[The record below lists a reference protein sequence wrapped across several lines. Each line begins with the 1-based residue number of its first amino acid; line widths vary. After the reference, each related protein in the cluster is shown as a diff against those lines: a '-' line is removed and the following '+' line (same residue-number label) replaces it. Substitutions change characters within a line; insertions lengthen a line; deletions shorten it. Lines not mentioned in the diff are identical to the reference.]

1 MKVTLFTSNQPRHV
15 ALINRLAEVCDLT
28 AYVETTTGAS
38 TGYHISYDSNE
49 KCEYFGWVGQAEA
62 AVFPREFISGAK
74 VEARKMGDLP
84 SRVPQADRFI
94 VSGAS
99 WIKGLLCDQLIEGKA
114 VNVHAGIAPQYRGS
128 SCNFWALYDG
138 NPEFVGATTHMLT
151 KGLDNGDICWLSRP
165 DKPID
170 NPFEFTMRAVKAA
183 HDDLVDWV
191 STGAA
196 PQRTYKQDLADE
208 IRYTKAVDFTDEICG
223 EYVRLL
229 KEGVYS

>member
-1 MKVTLFTSNQPRHV
+1 M
-15 ALINRLAEVCDLT
+15 
-28 AYVETTTGAS
+28 
-38 TGYHISYDSNE
+38 
-49 KCEYFGWVGQAEA
+49 
-62 AVFPREFISGAK
+62 
-74 VEARKMGDLP
+74 
-84 SRVPQADRFI
+84 
-94 VSGAS
+94 SGAS

-170 NPFEFTMRAVKAA
+170 NPFEFTM
-183 HDDLVDWV
+183 
-191 STGAA
+191 GAA